1 MKKLV
6 SVVET
11 NETAF
16 ESLMGEQVTIFSLNY
31 IYHGELVGVNDVNI
45 LLKNPKIVY
54 ETGKFSEKGFKDA
67 QSLEC
72 ADFFIQINTIESFG
86 VLGNKND

>member
-6 SVVET
+6 NVVET

-16 ESLMGEQVTIFSLNY
+16 ESLMGEQITIFSLNY
-31 IYHGELVGVNDVNI
+31 IYHGELIGVNDVNL

-54 ETGKFSEKGFKDA
+54 ETGKFSVSGFKDA
-67 QSLEC
+67 QSLCCDE
-72 ADFFIQINTIESFG
+72 FFIQIATIESFG
-86 VLGNKND
+86 VLGKKND

>member
-6 SVVET
+6 NVVET

-16 ESLMGEQVTIFSLNY
+16 ESLMGEQITIFSLNY
-31 IYHGELVGVNDVNI
+31 IYHGELIGVNDVNL

-54 ETGKFSEKGFKDA
+54 ETGKFSDKGFKNA

-72 ADFFIQINTIESFG
+72 DEFFIQIGTIESFG
-86 VLGNKND
+86 ILGNKND

>member
-6 SVVET
+6 NVVET

-16 ESLMGEQVTIFSLNY
+16 ESLLGEQVTIFSLNY
-31 IYHGELVGVNDVNI
+31 IYHGELIGVNDLNV

-54 ETGKFSEKGFKDA
+54 ETGKFSDKGFKDA

-72 ADFFIQINTIESFG
+72 DEFFIQIGTIESFG

>member
-6 SVVET
+6 SVIET

-16 ESLMGEQVTIFSLNY
+16 EQIMGEQVTIFSLNY
-31 IYHGELVGVNDVNI
+31 IYHGKLIGVNNENI
-45 LLKNPKIVY
+45 LLENPKIVY
-54 ETGKFSEKGFKDA
+54 ETGDFSASGFKDT

-72 ADFFIQINTIESFG
+72 KEFFIQKGTIESFG
-86 VLGNKND
+86 ILENKND

>member
-6 SVVET
+6 NVVET

-16 ESLMGEQVTIFSLNY
+16 ESLMGENVTIFSLNY
-31 IYHGELVGVNDVNI
+31 IYHGELVGVNEINV

-54 ETGKFSEKGFKDA
+54 ETGNFADKGFKNA
-67 QSLEC
+67 QSLCCDE
-72 ADFFIQINTIESFG
+72 FFVQIGTIESFG
-86 VLGNKND
+86 VLGKKND

>member
-6 SVVET
+6 NVVET

-16 ESLMGEQVTIFSLNY
+16 ESLLGEQVTIFSLNY
-31 IYHGELVGVNDVNI
+31 IYHGELIGVNDLNV

-54 ETGKFSEKGFKDA
+54 ETGNFTDKGFKDA

-72 ADFFIQINTIESFG
+72 EEFFIQIGTVESFG

>member
-6 SVVET
+6 NVVET

-31 IYHGELVGVNDVNI
+31 IYHGELVGVNDVNV

-54 ETGKFSEKGFKDA
+54 ETGRFSDKGFKDA

-72 ADFFIQINTIESFG
+72 DEFFIQISTIESFG

>member
-6 SVVET
+6 NVVET

-16 ESLMGEQVTIFSLNY
+16 ESLMGEQVTIFCLNY
-31 IYHGELVGVNDVNI
+31 IYHGTLIGVNDENV

-54 ETGKFSEKGFKDA
+54 ETGKFSENGFKDA
-67 QSLEC
+67 QSYVWLRG
-72 ADFFIQINTIESFG
+72 SH
-86 VLGNKND
+86 